1 MEISEKMLQQ
11 LASDNDDIPH
21 ATSLQTNCMV
31 WYTLRI
37 VSVETNHVVWLAMVA
52 LIASPN
58 QEDQVWPLPG
68 WLCSGMVW
76 NLHWLLNW
84 RTDFPMIPGIVTWLN
99 SYFLTHDQS
108 MKTTKPLVNMS
119 AACCNKQPRQQ
130 PETFPVCRCRRL
142 RLQTRRDRTK
152 SQDTVRSKED
162 RTTLTH

>member
-1 MEISEKMLQQ
+1 MEISEKMPQQ

-21 ATSLQTNCMV
+21 ATSWQTNCMV
-31 WYTLRI
+31 WCTLCI
-37 VSVETNHVVWLAMVA
+37 ISVETNHVVWLAMVT

-108 MKTTKPLVNMS
+108 MNTTKPLVNMS
-119 AACCNKQPRQQ
+119 AACCNKQAVPYESATTQLMDWRLPRL
-130 PETFPVCRCRRL
+130 EI
-142 RLQTRRDRTK
+142 
-152 SQDTVRSKED
+152 ED
-162 RTTLTH
+162 LTEAADAQK

>member
-1 MEISEKMLQQ
+1 MEISEKMRQQ

-119 AACCNKQPRQQ
+119 ATSATGNLSSLPLSPSSPSDPPRPNKKS
-130 PETFPVCRCRRL
+130 RC
-142 RLQTRRDRTK
+142 
-152 SQDTVRSKED
+152 QDTVRSKED

>member
-1 MEISEKMLQQ
+1 MEISEKMPQQ

-21 ATSLQTNCMV
+21 ATSWQTNCMV
-31 WYTLRI
+31 WCTLCI
-37 VSVETNHVVWLAMVA
+37 ISVETNHVVWLAMVT

-108 MKTTKPLVNMS
+108 MNTTKPLVNMS
-119 AACCNKQPRQQ
+119 AACCNKQAFAATSVIGTLPSLPLPPSSPSDPPR
-130 PETFPVCRCRRL
+130 PNK
-142 RLQTRRDRTK
+142 K
-152 SQDTVRSKED
+152 SRYCEI
-162 RTTLTH
+162 